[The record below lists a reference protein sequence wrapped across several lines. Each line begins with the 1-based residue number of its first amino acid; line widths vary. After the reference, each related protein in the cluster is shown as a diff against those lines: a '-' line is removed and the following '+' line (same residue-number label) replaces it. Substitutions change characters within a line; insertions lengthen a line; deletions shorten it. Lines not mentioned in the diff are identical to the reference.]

1 VPFLTSTNPVVTIS
15 GSDPVVST
23 GGPTPIISIQDATVE
38 QKGAVQLEDSVSSN
52 SVIKA
57 ATPKNVKEI
66 HDYTTTISG
75 SLQADIDNKLENIAE
90 DITPQLGGDLDGGG
104 YNFDNVGK
112 LCSVSSSVNVCND
125 TGSTINKGTAV
136 TICDL
141 SGETCCVC
149 VADNREA
156 TKMPACG
163 ILNETIT
170 TGNFGCMVVLGRVC
184 MDTLGFTGN
193 VGDRLYVQS
202 DGSIDTTIPTSGS
215 VQRVGFLTKKAS
227 GAAGRVCVCTRGR
240 RSIYAAK
247 DEHPTMRMGDD
258 VGHRK
263 VCFLDYNNNEVGC
276 IDSDGNL
283 TVSGTIQLG
292 GNLDVNGHN
301 INYGAILSVNNEYE
315 GDIVTVTVDDASA
328 AFGNPLYCATDFHY
342 ERCDADAAITM
353 PCVCLALESGA
364 GSKKVLLKGQ
374 ICDTA
379 WSWNAGLVYV
389 SCTTGELTQTTV
401 SGSGDQAQI
410 VGFATHANTMFF
422 NPNYMLIEIS

>member
-1 VPFLTSTNPVVTIS
+1 MPFLTSTNPVVTIS

-23 GGPTPIISIQDATVE
+23 GGPTPVISIQDATVE

-75 SLQADIDNKLENIAE
+75 SLQADIDNKLENIVE

-125 TGSTINKGTAV
+125 TGSTITKGTAV

-156 TKMPACG
+156 IKMPACG

-202 DGSIDTTIPTSGS
+202 DGFIDTTIPTSGS

-283 TVSGTIQLG
+283 TVSGTV
-292 GNLDVNGHN
+292 D
-301 INYGAILSVNNEYE
+301 
-315 GDIVTVTVDDASA
+315 TVSLA
-328 AFGNPLYCATDFHY
+328 AFKSDYDNHNHDDRYYTESETDTISGTLQSQLDTLDTNKLEEGTEIKIKVY
-342 ERCDADAAITM
+342 SQDDEPTLGADQKLAMWIDTNDANRVRMIFRRGVGDQTS
-353 PCVCLALESGA
+353 V
-364 GSKKVLLKGQ
+364 
-374 ICDTA
+374 
-379 WSWNAGLVYV
+379 
-389 SCTTGELTQTTV
+389 ELT
-401 SGSGDQAQI
+401 
-410 VGFATHANTMFF
+410 
-422 NPNYMLIEIS
+422 